1 VALGF
6 APAPPA
12 WRHQPARRLR
22 WPLLVGGGLLV
33 LAALFATAVLEWSG
47 ATLSGD
53 PSALA
58 RVEIQPFGGV
68 LQKAT
73 AADSEGRAI
82 ALANRGGRLTPAKP
96 IAPGTR
102 VTIDVLTR
110 RPGWNAWLVGKTSRR
125 RLQVTA
131 PFAKVTSAWVTKP
144 AGDPVPVTFSEPI
157 ARVAYAGR
165 TARGTGRSLAIPA
178 RPRAGTVRVAVAA
191 RPWERVGPPVTV
203 HYFPPAKRP
212 VALVSPA
219 PGGKLDPGA
228 QLRLTLSA
236 PVKQVL
242 GDSFPKL
249 SPSVPGHWKRSNDHA
264 LVFTPS
270 GTGPALGSHVKL
282 TLAHSVAATDALGRN
297 PKITR
302 ELTWTV
308 PQASPL
314 RLIQLLADGRYLP
327 LEFKPSG
334 AAVERTAR
342 AEATAATDPP
352 AGTFEWRYGN
362 TPKELTRQW
371 KPEVGNVIVRG
382 ALMMFQ
388 DGHKLTVDGLPGPDV
403 WKALLHDALAGKRR
417 DGGYSYVYVHRDDRP
432 QRMTLWHSGRT
443 IFTSPGNTGV
453 PAAPTEL
460 GTFPVFEH
468 LAETTMSGTNPDGSH
483 YTDPGIKWVSY
494 FNGGDALHA
503 FDRASFGTPQ
513 SVGCVELPLAS
524 AAKLWPYTP
533 IGTLVTIEH

>member
-1 VALGF
+1 MAIGL
-6 APAPPA
+6 APAPL
-12 WRHQPARRLR
+12 ARRQKPPR
-22 WPLLVGGGLLV
+22 RRRRRPLVAGGV
-33 LAALFATAVLEWSG
+33 AILAAAFVTAVLEWSG
-47 ATLSGD
+47 ATLAGD
-53 PSALA
+53 ASALA
-58 RVEIQPFGGV
+58 SVEIQPFGGT
-68 LQKAT
+68 LQQTT
-73 AADSEGRAI
+73 AADPNGRAI
-82 ALANRGGRLTPAKP
+82 RLANASGRLTPARP
-96 IAPGTR
+96 LAPGTR
-102 VTIDVLTR
+102 VTIDIVTR

-125 RLQVTA
+125 RLEVTA
-131 PFAKVTSAWVTKP
+131 PVAQVTSEWVTKP
-144 AGDPVPVTFSEPI
+144 AGKPVPVTFSEPI
-157 ARVAYAGR
+157 ARVAYADR
-165 TARGTGRSLAIPA
+165 TARGTGRSLAVPVQS
-178 RPRAGTVRVAVAA
+178 RAGTVRVAVAA

-212 VALVSPA
+212 VALVSPT

-228 QLRLTLSA
+228 EVRLTLSQ

-242 GDSFPKL
+242 GDGVPKL
-249 SPSVPGHWKRSNDHA
+249 SPSVPGRWKRSDDHT

-270 GTGPALGSHVKL
+270 GAGPALGSHLKL
-282 TLAHSVAATDALGRN
+282 TLAHSVAAADAAGRGV
-297 PKITR
+297 KTTR

-314 RLIQLLADGRYLP
+314 RLIQLLADDGYLP
-327 LEFKPSG
+327 LDFKPSG
-334 AAVERTAR
+334 AAIARTAR
-342 AEATAATDPP
+342 AEATAATTPP
-352 AGTFEWRYGN
+352 PGTFSWHYSN

-382 ALMMFQ
+382 ALMVFQ
-388 DGHKLTVDGLPGPDV
+388 DEHRLTVDGLPGPEV
-403 WKALLHDALAGKRR
+403 WKVLLHDALGGKRR
-417 DGGYSYVYVHRDDRP
+417 DKGYSYVYVHRDGRP
-432 QRMTLWHSGRT
+432 QQMTLWRNGRT
-443 IFTSPGNTGV
+443 IFTSAGNTGV

-483 YTDPGIKWVSY
+483 YSDPGIKWVSY

-533 IGTLVTIEH
+533 IGTLVTIEK